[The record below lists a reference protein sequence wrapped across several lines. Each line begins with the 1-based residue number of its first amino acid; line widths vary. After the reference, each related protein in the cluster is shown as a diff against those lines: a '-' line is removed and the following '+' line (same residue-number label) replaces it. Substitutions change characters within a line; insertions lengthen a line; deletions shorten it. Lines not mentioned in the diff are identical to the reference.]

1 MVEAM
6 NPHELADE
14 FLIELLALKGP
25 SLLLVFLMM
34 LGYGLK
40 VFPWIDNKHIPLCI
54 VLGGGMLS
62 LLFIPL
68 QPTKSIDPGLCC
80 PEATQWASVLI
91 TGNLLGALAWLL
103 HAKLLKKWIDEKVS
117 KPDQPPTSPTP

>member
-1 MVEAM
+1 M
-6 NPHELADE
+6 NPHELADQ

-40 VFPWIDNKHIPLCI
+40 VVPWIDNKRIPLFI
-54 VLGGGMLS
+54 VLGGGVLAP
-62 LLFIPL
+62 LFIPF
-68 QPTKSIDPGLCC
+68 QSPGSIDPGLCC
-80 PEATQWASVLI
+80 VEATQWASVLI

-103 HAKLLKKWIDEKVS
+103 HAKLLKRWIDEKIS
-117 KPDQPPTSPTP
+117 KPDAPP